1 MTRAHATR
9 ASLDQLI
16 EQRTIVICCG
26 SGGVGKTT
34 AAATIALEGARRGR
48 RAVVVTIDPAKRLA
62 DALGLGSLS
71 NDPRR
76 VDGIGPGELWAVM
89 LDTKA
94 TFDDVVA
101 RYADSPVQRQ
111 RILSNRFYRN
121 ISGTLSGTQEY
132 MAAEKL
138 YELHHGSGEQ
148 QRDAAIDSSTVR
160 FDLVVVDTPPS
171 RNALD
176 FIDAPRKLTN
186 FLDHRLYRLLTAP
199 SRGLLRPVNMA
210 AQAFVKTAAKVV
222 GASVIDDAITFFQAF
237 DGMEAGF
244 RERADKVLRLLTDP
258 GTAFVLVA
266 SPRPDTVAEARYFT
280 ERLAN
285 SGIAVEALVVNRV
298 HPRFGSRTAS
308 DVTDLA
314 HRVEADPELASVL
327 ETLAGHLTIVDR
339 EEQGLAEL
347 RTAIG
352 DAPLVTV
359 PLLDT
364 DVHDLDGLD
373 ALRTHLFTRVDDVG
387 TDAARARRDG

>member
-1 MTRAHATR
+1 MTRRATDP
-9 ASLDQLI
+9 AADEHGSFLDDLI
-16 EQRTIVICCG
+16 EHRTIVICCG

-34 AAATIALEGARRGR
+34 TAATIALEGARRGK

-71 NDPRR
+71 NEPRQ
-76 VDGIGPGELWAVM
+76 VDGVGPGELWAVM

-94 TFDDVVA
+94 TFDEVVN
-101 RYADSPVQRQ
+101 RYADSPSQRD

-138 YELHHGSGEQ
+138 YDLHHGDLHHEGPS
-148 QRDAAIDSSTVR
+148 RR

-186 FLDHRLYRLLTAP
+186 FLDHKLYRLLTAP
-199 SRGLLRPVNMA
+199 SRGLLRPVNVA

-266 SPRPDTVAEARYFT
+266 SPRPDAVAEARYFT
-280 ERLAN
+280 GRLAQ
-285 SGIAVEALVVNRV
+285 SDIAVEALVVNRV
-298 HPRFGSRTAS
+298 HPRFATRSAGEVSA
-308 DVTDLA
+308 LA
-314 HRVEADPELASVL
+314 RQLDGDPELASML
-327 ETLAGHLTIVDR
+327 DDLAGHLTVADR
-339 EEQGLAEL
+339 EEQGLADL
-347 RTAIG
+347 RAAIG
-352 DAPLVTV
+352 TAPVVKV
-359 PLLDT
+359 PLLHT
-364 DVHDLDGLD
+364 DVHDLSGLDGLR
-373 ALRTHLFTRVDDVG
+373 AHLFSGHG
-387 TDAARARRDG
+387 TDAVRTRRRG